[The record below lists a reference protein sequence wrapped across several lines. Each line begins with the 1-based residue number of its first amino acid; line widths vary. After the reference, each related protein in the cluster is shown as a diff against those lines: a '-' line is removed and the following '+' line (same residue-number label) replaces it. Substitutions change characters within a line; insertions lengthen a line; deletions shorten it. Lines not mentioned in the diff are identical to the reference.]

1 MIWKWGTETELLVNL
16 HNTLSSSLF
25 SSDEQSHCLSRRL
38 AYKNQAF
45 RNTSPLHCRHS
56 TSVCWMNKEANKWM
70 KGNKRNTFS
79 YSQPRSAFLMLWHT
93 CVFAG
98 PDWSCQSNSSSQ
110 FLPWWLKMLRETGQV
125 KSYLQAKF
133 ICKHVQ
139 SLLKGLYIKM
149 ATWRHPTYSLPPH
162 FSLLLN

>member
-1 MIWKWGTETELLVNL
+1 MNNHIVYLGGLHTRIRLLETPVHFIAGTQQVFAEWIKKLINEWRATREIL
-16 HNTLSSSLF
+16 
-25 SSDEQSHCLSRRL
+25 
-38 AYKNQAF
+38 
-45 RNTSPLHCRHS
+45 
-56 TSVCWMNKEANKWM
+56 
-70 KGNKRNTFS
+70 FS

-110 FLPWWLKMLRETGQV
+110 FLPWWLKMLPKTGQV

-162 FSLLLN
+162 FSLQVYFRND